1 MHGSH
6 TRAVHRCA
14 IVSTTLVLLTACGDS
29 EEPIRAADAV
39 AHYDEVAA
47 AIAATAAPDAAW
59 TFADSTRHVAAD
71 GSGTCLYTPGD
82 WSMDSP
88 LISADARSWDDVLDA
103 LGPSLEEYGFEPVD
117 STTEQ
122 QSRRVLETTDEH
134 GATLQITEDGK
145 LRIHSALVDADTCT
159 AATLGLS

>member
-6 TRAVHRCA
+6 TRTVHRC
-14 IVSTTLVLLTACGDS
+14 
-29 EEPIRAADAV
+29 
-39 AHYDEVAA
+39 
-47 AIAATAAPDAAW
+47 
-59 TFADSTRHVAAD
+59 AAD

-122 QSRRVLETTDEH
+122 QSRRILETTDEH

-145 LRIHSALVDADTCT
+145 VRIHSALVDADTCT
-159 AATLGLS
+159 DAALSLS